1 MIIVDTGP
9 LVAAVD
15 ADSNDHLACATLL
28 DEHAEELVVPA
39 SVIVE
44 TCWMLARL
52 LGARAEAE
60 LLTSI
65 ADGELRVE
73 SLDVADYRRSG
84 ELVETYAD
92 LGLGMVDATVIAVAE
107 RIGSHQVAT
116 LDKRDFR
123 VVRPRHVD
131 SFELLP

>member
-1 MIIVDTGP
+1 MIVVDTGP

-15 ADSNDHLACATLL
+15 ADSNDHLACAILL

-44 TCWMLARL
+44 TCWMLDRL
-52 LGARAEAE
+52 LGPTAEAE
-60 LLTSI
+60 LASI

-73 SLDVADYRRSG
+73 SLDVADYRRSA

-92 LGLGMVDATVIAVAE
+92 LGLGMVDATVIAVAV
-107 RIGSHQVAT
+107 RLGSHQVAT